1 MVETGVI
8 QNPHGG
14 VNSARF
20 RIIRAENQPSNARV
34 HQRTGAHRTRFNCSK
49 QVRASQTMVAYGRSG
64 FSEGDDFGMGGWIAV
79 KNVAVEAASDNTSVV
94 DDDCAHGDFSGLECP
109 LGETQGLLHP
119 QFVGAVVAD
128 LGHGGHCRG

>member
-1 MVETGVI
+1 
-8 QNPHGG
+8 
-14 VNSARF
+14 
-20 RIIRAENQPSNARV
+20 
-34 HQRTGAHRTRFNCSK
+34 
-49 QVRASQTMVAYGRSG
+49 YGRSG

-128 LGHGGHCRG
+128 LGHGGHCSVRTMAGGRIWVIAPGVSEESPSLFISCLFKD